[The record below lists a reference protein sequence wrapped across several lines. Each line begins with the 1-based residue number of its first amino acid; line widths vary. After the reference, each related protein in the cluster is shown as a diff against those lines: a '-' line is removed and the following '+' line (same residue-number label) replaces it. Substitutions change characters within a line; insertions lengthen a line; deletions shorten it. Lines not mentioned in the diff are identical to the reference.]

1 MGGDDVGDY
10 VSGVIP
16 DGPVHV
22 KICGVTSVD
31 DALACVDAGASSIG
45 VNFIPSSPRRVSVET
60 ARAISRAIR
69 DRALVVGVVAD
80 LTVEAMRALKDEAG
94 LGCLQLHGEEP
105 PEVLAAL
112 LPHAYKALR
121 ISNEWDV
128 ARAGLYP
135 GEYVLVDAKVEGALG
150 GTGQVFDWDLVRDLA
165 TARKLTLAGGLTPEN
180 VGDAVR
186 AVHPFAV
193 DVASGVEKSPG
204 KKDVSRV
211 RAFIL
216 AARSNQGE

>member
-1 MGGDDVGDY
+1 M
-10 VSGVIP
+10 
-16 DGPVHV
+16 
-22 KICGVTSVD
+22 KICGVTSVE

-45 VNFIPSSPRRVSVET
+45 VNFIPSSPRCITVET
-60 ARAISRAIR
+60 ARAISKAVG

-80 LTVEAMRALKDEAG
+80 LTVDAMRALKDEAE

-105 PEVLAAL
+105 PEAVAAL

-150 GTGQVFDWDLVRDLA
+150 GTGRTFDWDLVRDLA
-165 TARKLTLAGGLTPEN
+165 TARKLTLAGGLTPSN
-180 VGDAVR
+180 VAEAVR
-186 AVHPFAV
+186 TVHPFAV
-193 DVASGVEKSPG
+193 DVASGVEEHPR
-204 KKDVSRV
+204 KKDILRV
-211 RAFIL
+211 REFIL
-216 AARSNQGE
+216 AARSV